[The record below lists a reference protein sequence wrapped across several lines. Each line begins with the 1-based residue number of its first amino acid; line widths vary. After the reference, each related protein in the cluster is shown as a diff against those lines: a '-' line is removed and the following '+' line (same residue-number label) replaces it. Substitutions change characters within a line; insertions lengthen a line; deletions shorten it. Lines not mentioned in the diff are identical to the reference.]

1 MYQVEDKPETIHL
14 YVVRDEPARPSLAPI
29 VLSLFTLS
37 LLIILGTII
46 PYRQPVTR
54 TAIRV
59 PAVPL
64 FAKTFSAPIQVI
76 PTGSTT
82 YPATEAQGV
91 LSIRNG
97 SIIGQTLPAGFVLS
111 SSSSVQVATD
121 AAVYV
126 PGADAT
132 GDGMA
137 TVAAHL
143 IVAGVNVPAFAI
155 NAVIGTSLFIR
166 NLSPFT
172 GGHPGYAVKFATRRD
187 KVRAIAQSRALVASQ
202 VIGLHYPCRES
213 ITTLLTWRC
222 QFVTYALPSFMHIL
236 RIQLQGNE
244 ALVAVWFIAHPRR
257 IWVK

>member
-14 YVVRDEPARPSLAPI
+14 YVVRDEPARPSIAPI

-37 LLIILGTII
+37 LLIILSTIT

-64 FAKTFSAPIQVI
+64 FARTFSAPIQVI

-82 YPATEAQGV
+82 YPATEARGV

-97 SIIGQTLPAGFVLS
+97 SVIGQTLPAGFVLS
-111 SSSSVQVATD
+111 SSGVQVATD

-132 GDGMA
+132 SDGMA
-137 TVAAHL
+137 TVAAHGV
-143 IVAGVNVPAFAI
+143 VAGVNVPAFAI
-155 NAVIGTSLFIR
+155 HALIGTSLFIR
-166 NLSPFT
+166 NLRAFT
-172 GGHPGYAVKFATRRD
+172 GGHAGYAVKFATRRD
-187 KVRAIAQSRALVASQ
+187 KVRAIEQARSLVASQ
-202 VIGLHYPCRES
+202 VVGLHYPCRES

-222 QFVTYALPSFMHIL
+222 QFVTYSLPSFIHIL

-244 ALVAVWFIAHPRR
+244 VLVAAWFNAHPRR

>member
-14 YVVRDEPARPSLAPI
+14 YVVREEPARPSLAPI
-29 VLSLFTLS
+29 VLSLFTLF
-37 LLIILGTII
+37 LLIILGTVT

-64 FAKTFSAPIQVI
+64 FAKTFSALIQVI

-82 YPATEAQGV
+82 YPATEAHGV

-97 SIIGQTLPAGFVLS
+97 SIIGQTIPAGFVLS
-111 SSSSVQVATD
+111 SSGVQVATD

-137 TVAAHL
+137 TVAAHVV
-143 IVAGVNVPAFAI
+143 VAGVNVPAFAI

-166 NLSPFT
+166 NLRAFT
-172 GGHPGYAVKFATRRD
+172 GGHPGYSVKFATQRD
-187 KVRAIAQSRALVASQ
+187 KVRAIEQARALVAAQ

-222 QFVTYALPSFMHIL
+222 QFVTYAVPSFMHVL

-244 ALVAVWFIAHPRR
+244 VLVAVWFIAHPRR
-257 IWVK
+257 MWVK